1 MSVTI
6 AGKENIAR
14 VRLIV
19 LRHRMYLE
27 LIGIRF
33 RLNTF
38 AQVRK
43 EFKLTGRRLKVYHAF
58 CAMHGFADD
67 FPVTK
72 ESLRETRHS

>member
-1 MSVTI
+1 MSYVITG
-6 AGKENIAR
+6 AENIAR
-14 VRLIV
+14 VRLVV

-43 EFKLTGRRLKVYHAF
+43 EFKLTGRRLKVYQDF

-67 FPVTK
+67 FPVTE
-72 ESLRETRHS
+72 ESLRELKTR

>member
-6 AGKENIAR
+6 TGADNIAR

-38 AQVRK
+38 VQVRR
-43 EFKLTGRRLKVYHAF
+43 EFNLKGRRLTVYHAF
-58 CAMHGFADD
+58 CKLHGFADD

-72 ESLRETRHS
+72 ESLRASQDS